1 MESYDPLIPPDPT
14 EWLELDEGLRIILA
28 KEFHEQAGI
37 EIPGMDLHA
46 TMHVVIENQLAE
58 ANDRVIMANYARLI
72 AGGLNRHEAI
82 HAMAYEMTTTLHL
95 AQRRPDANFNFMA
108 RYHGGLKR
116 LKPRDWRGTA

>member
-1 MESYDPLIPPDPT
+1 MESYDPLIPPDPA
-14 EWLELDEGLRIILA
+14 EWEALDEDLRIVLVR
-28 KEFHEQAGI
+28 KYHEQAGI

-46 TMHVVIENQLAE
+46 TMHVVIEGQLAD
-58 ANDRVIMANYARLI
+58 AGDSVIMANYARLM

-82 HAMAYEMTTTLHL
+82 HAMAFEMTTTLHL
-95 AQRRPDANFNFMA
+95 AQKRPDANFNFMA